1 MTVIRKKLDNFFK
14 ILFWR
19 LTRRIDIFGVYWV
32 FRYCR
37 CCISENM
44 INSLASD
51 YSSFVCSLILYN
63 TCMYIFIYSFLL
75 TLIWTHFDC
84 YARRWKIYILIFFFI
99 CPCMLHNY
107 NALLTGSLLNWFK
120 CLWPVLLVCHDQIWS
135 RQILCPSKSNCYLVQ

>member
-51 YSSFVCSLILYN
+51 YSSF
-63 TCMYIFIYSFLL
+63 CMFTHTLQYMHVHIYIYSFLL
-75 TLIWTHFDC
+75 TLIWSHFDC

-120 CLWPVLLVCHDQIWS
+120 CLWPECFLCVMTKYGAGKFYVLQSQTAI
-135 RQILCPSKSNCYLVQ
+135 

>member
-14 ILFWR
+14 SLFWG

-63 TCMYIFIYSFLL
+63 TCMYIFIYIVFYWPSF
-75 TLIWTHFDC
+75 DP
-84 YARRWKIYILIFFFI
+84 ILIVMPGDEKYIYSFFFLFAH
-99 CPCMLHNY
+99 MLHNY

-120 CLWPVLLVCHDQIWS
+120 CLWPECFLCVTTKYGAGKYYVLQSQTAI
-135 RQILCPSKSNCYLVQ
+135 

>member
-14 ILFWR
+14 ILFWG

-63 TCMYIFIYSFLL
+63 TCMYIFIYIVF
-75 TLIWTHFDC
+75 
-84 YARRWKIYILIFFFI
+84 Y
-99 CPCMLHNY
+99 
-107 NALLTGSLLNWFK
+107 
-120 CLWPVLLVCHDQIWS
+120 
-135 RQILCPSKSNCYLVQ
+135 